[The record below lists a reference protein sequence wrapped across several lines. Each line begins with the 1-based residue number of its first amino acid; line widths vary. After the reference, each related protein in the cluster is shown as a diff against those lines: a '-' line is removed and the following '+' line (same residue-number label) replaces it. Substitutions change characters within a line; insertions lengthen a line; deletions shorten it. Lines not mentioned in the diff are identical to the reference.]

1 MNRLQAIRPFGQR
14 IWLDNLS
21 RELLISG
28 ELARLIKQDGIAGV
42 TSNPTIFHKAISSDI
57 RYRDDLAALKSRG
70 LSAEK
75 TYEELVI
82 PDVRAACDM
91 MLPVYQHSQGDDGY
105 VSLEVSPLLADDVD
119 GTLQSARDLWQSIG
133 RPNLMIKVPA
143 TPAGIS
149 AFGALIREGI
159 NVNITLLFSLKQVDA
174 VWDAYIAALDA
185 RLADGLPLGHIKA
198 VASFFLSR
206 VDAML
211 DPQLQEHQRGRVAI
225 ALAKAAYARY
235 QERFHGAEF
244 ARLLQ
249 AGARPQYLLW
259 ASTGTK
265 NPGYS
270 DVLYVEQLIGAETV
284 NTVPDPTMALF
295 RDHGNAAATLGQ
307 DIEQAQALLA
317 ELPASGVD
325 LEAAG
330 EKLQQD
336 GLKVFVDSFQA
347 LLQLTA

>member
-14 IWLDNLS
+14 VWLDNLS
-21 RELLISG
+21 RELLVSG
-28 ELARLIKQDGIAGV
+28 ELARLVKQDGIAGV
-42 TSNPTIFHKAISSDI
+42 TSNPTIFHKAISSDR

-70 LSAEK
+70 LDAEK

-82 PDVRAACDM
+82 ADVRAACDM

-105 VSLEVSPLLADDVD
+105 VSLEVSPLLADDAD
-119 GTLQSARDLWQSIG
+119 GTLQSARDLWQSVS

-143 TPAGIS
+143 TPAGIT
-149 AFGALIREGI
+149 ALAELIREGI
-159 NVNITLLFSLKQVDA
+159 NVNITLLFSLKQVEA
-174 VWDAYIAALDA
+174 VWDAYIAGLKA
-185 RLADGLPLGHIKA
+185 RQADGHPLGQIKA

-206 VDAML
+206 VDAKL
-211 DPQLQEHQRGRVAI
+211 DPKLAPHQRGRAAI

-235 QERFHGAEF
+235 LERFHGAEF
-244 ARLLQ
+244 ASLQQ

-265 NPGYS
+265 NPAYS

-284 NTVPDPTMALF
+284 NTIPDATMALF
-295 RDHGNAAATLGQ
+295 RDHGNAAATLVQ
-307 DIEQAQALLA
+307 EQEQAQALLV
-317 ELPASGVD
+317 ELAAAGID
-325 LEAAG
+325 LEAVG
-330 EKLQQD
+330 EQLQQE
-336 GLKVFVDSFQA
+336 GLKVFVESYLA